1 MCVTI
6 GTCTTKSS
14 EPAGLIS
21 FLFDIPVQRDGGLD
35 QGQSRASHLRLGK
48 QSVVELV
55 LLRKQAGN
63 AQATG
68 KLQRNKDSNSGTPRL
83 QHTQVKEIKQKKLIF
98 ISCFSSVFNMLFSY
112 LIITVLP
119 QACDGTDLE
128 LTIGP
133 ERQEREN
140 HGA

>member
-14 EPAGLIS
+14 EPTGLIS

-35 QGQSRASHLRLGK
+35 QGQSRVSHLRLGK

-55 LLRKQAGN
+55 YSENKLVMLRLLVNCREIKIVILVHHAYSTHRLRKSSRKN
-63 AQATG
+63 
-68 KLQRNKDSNSGTPRL
+68 N
-83 QHTQVKEIKQKKLIF
+83 IF

-128 LTIGP
+128 LIIGP
-133 ERQEREN
+133 ERQER
-140 HGA
+140 